1 MADRQGESIHTLF
14 GDALRE
20 STDLARK
27 ELALFKAEMTAKVTG
42 LVVGLAMFVAAA
54 VFAIIALSLFVQSLV
69 EWLARVVNSEA
80 LASLIVGVVM
90 AAAAVGLILY
100 GKSKL
105 TAAGLMPE
113 RTIRNI
119 QRDTQVLTERIS
131 TS

>member
-27 ELALFKAEMTAKVTG
+27 ELALFKAEMTAKVSG
-42 LVVGLAMFVAAA
+42 LVMGLAMFVAAA

-69 EWLARVVNSEA
+69 EWLARVVNSDA
-80 LASLIVGVVM
+80 LAALIVGAGM
-90 AAAAVGLILY
+90 AAVAVGLILY

-105 TAAGLMPE
+105 TASGLVPE
-113 RTIRNI
+113 RTIRSV
-119 QRDTQVLTERIS
+119 QRDTQVLSERVS

>member
-27 ELALFKAEMTAKVTG
+27 ELALFKAEMTAKVSG
-42 LVVGLAMFVAAA
+42 LVMGLAMFVAAA

-69 EWLARVVNSEA
+69 EWLARIVNSDA
-80 LASLIVGVVM
+80 LAALIVGAGM
-90 AAAAVGLILY
+90 AAVAVGLILY

-105 TAAGLMPE
+105 TASGLMPE
-113 RTIRNI
+113 RTIRSV
-119 QRDTQVLTERIS
+119 QRDTQVLSERVS